1 MNNIADSVNKVLQ
14 DHQNIESSSFYSD
27 YRKFS
32 KVYDSLIQEGV
43 TRRRESQLKTIQD
56 KNNIAVFAY
65 NTVRD
70 MVRPPEA
77 WKFF

>member
-1 MNNIADSVNKVLQ
+1 MNDIADSVNKALQ
-14 DHQNIESSSFYSD
+14 DCQSIESSSFYDD
-27 YRKFS
+27 YRQFS

-56 KNNIAVFAY
+56 KNNIAVLAY

-77 WKFF
+77 RRFF